1 MPFRL
6 PEPLDTLD
14 DYQLAILEP
23 IAEQVTIPRDTCI
36 FEIDSPGDS
45 CYIIEEGRIRLEIPP
60 EGSNPDDHENILKY
74 LEPGEWLGEMA
85 LLDHFPRS
93 ATAFAHTE
101 VKARRIDSKDLGQ
114 LAREHPKL
122 VGIIYAALGRAASLK
137 LRQMTDRLAGYI
149 FNQQNPMVDDMVARA
164 QTAQAEFAGWDEAR
178 VERLLKDLAEAVND
192 HAPELARLNVEETGI
207 GKVSS
212 KLEKIEVGSLG
223 VYNTLAGQVAAGH
236 FADEANGTVLDLAAA
251 LGVVFGLVPV
261 TNPVSTFIF
270 KVLICLK
277 GRNALIL
284 SVSRRALQTATRT
297 GEIIQ
302 DVLKAHDAPLDIAQ
316 WIQKNNSRK
325 TTADFM
331 AHPGVSFILA
341 TGGPSMVKAAY
352 SSGTPSIGV
361 GAGNAPALVCS
372 DADVSAAAQR
382 IMESKTFDN
391 GVVCC
396 SEHNIVV
403 VEAVREEF
411 LTALEDLGAA
421 VLMPDEI
428 PGFTAKTVEAVKNH
442 FIPEIIGKSAAEI
455 AKLAGIQRDR
465 SIRLIIVPVDQVDS
479 EDVYSQE
486 KLAPVLSLF
495 TASEEKEGIEICR
508 RLLEIDGS
516 GHTAIIHTRD
526 NALAEQ
532 FGLAMPASRILVNA
546 PGVQGGIGAVTG
558 LMPSLTLGC
567 GTFGGNSTTDNVTY
581 KHLINV
587 KRLAYYTPK

>member
-1 MPFRL
+1 MK
-6 PEPLDTLD
+6 
-14 DYQLAILEP
+14 LA
-23 IAEQVTIPRDTCI
+23 A
-36 FEIDSPGDS
+36 
-45 CYIIEEGRIRLEIPP
+45 
-60 EGSNPDDHENILKY
+60 
-74 LEPGEWLGEMA
+74 
-85 LLDHFPRS
+85 
-93 ATAFAHTE
+93 
-101 VKARRIDSKDLGQ
+101 
-114 LAREHPKL
+114 EHPKL
-122 VGIIYAALGRAASLK
+122 VSIIYAALGRAASLK

-149 FNQQNPMVDDMVARA
+149 FNQQNPMVDEMVVRA
-164 QTAQAEFAGWDEAR
+164 QAAQAEFSSWDE
-178 VERLLKDLAEAVND
+178 ERIETLLKALAEAVND
-192 HAPELARLNVEETGI
+192 HAAELARLNVEETGI

-223 VYNTLAGQVAAGH
+223 VFNTLAGQVAAGR
-236 FADEANGTVLDLAAA
+236 FAEEANGTVLDLAAP

-270 KVLICLK
+270 KVLVCLK
-277 GRNALIL
+277 GRNAAIL
-284 SVSRRALQTATRT
+284 SVSRRALGTATRT

-302 DVLKAHDAPLDIAQ
+302 GILKAHDAPLDIVQ

-396 SEHNIVV
+396 SEHNIIV
-403 VEAVREEF
+403 VEAIRGAF
-411 LTALEDLGAA
+411 LEAIEKLGAA
-421 VLMPDEI
+421 VLTGDEI
-428 PGFTAKTVEAVKNH
+428 SSFTAIIVDPIKNH

-455 AKLAGIQRDR
+455 ASLAGIRR
-465 SIRLIIVPVDQVDS
+465 EGNIHLIVVPVDQIADR
-479 EDVYSQE
+479 DVYSRE

-495 TASEEKEGIEICR
+495 TVADEKEGFAAAR
-508 RLLEIDGS
+508 RLLEIDGN
-516 GHTAIIHTRD
+516 GHTAIIHTND
-526 NALAEQ
+526 SALAEQ

-567 GTFGGNSTTDNVTY
+567 GTFGGNSTTDNITY

-587 KRLAYYTPK
+587 KRVAYYTPNKGASLKSA